1 MSKDIEILFDPIEH
15 KYYDKQGIHYISV
28 TQLIDTF
35 KPKFDELYWATK
47 KAAER
52 NVPVEQVLLEWDTIR
67 KNSCERGTK
76 THDFLESSVNNIYD
90 TSNVEFKKIIEK
102 SNDSTYLFKI
112 TNEVELYS
120 TPLRDKLPQI
130 FYYLLNLLKQGY
142 TLYAEKRI
150 YTTKYKIAGTI
161 DLFAIRG
168 KEFIIVDWKTNK
180 EVLKFE
186 SGYYKKVNGVKTNQW
201 IKTNNFFSYPLN
213 NLMDCKGMVYSLQL
227 SIYARMAELFGL
239 TCRGLVLF
247 HIINNDYT
255 NIKSH
260 NIQYLKTDIDRLFDF
275 RYTKL
280 IKPKLSIR

>member
-1 MSKDIEILFDPIEH
+1 MSQEIQIFFDPVEH
-15 KYYDKQGIHYISV
+15 KYFDNHGIHYVSV

-52 NVPVEQVLLEWDTIR
+52 GVSVEQVLLEWDTIR

-90 TSNVEFKKIIEK
+90 TSNVEFKKIVEK

-112 TNEVELYS
+112 SNEVELYS
-120 TPLRDKLPQI
+120 TPLRDKLPKI

-150 YTTKYKIAGTI
+150 YSTKFKIAGTI

-168 KEFIIVDWKTNK
+168 KEFLIVDWKTNK
-180 EVLKFE
+180 ENLKFE

-201 IKTNNFFSYPLN
+201 IKTNNFFDYPLN

-227 SIYARMAELFGL
+227 SIYARMAELYGL

-247 HIINNDYT
+247 HIVNNDYDD
-255 NIKSH
+255 IKSH
-260 NIQYLKTDIDRLFDF
+260 TIQYLKNDVDRLFDF
-275 RYTKL
+275 RYNKL